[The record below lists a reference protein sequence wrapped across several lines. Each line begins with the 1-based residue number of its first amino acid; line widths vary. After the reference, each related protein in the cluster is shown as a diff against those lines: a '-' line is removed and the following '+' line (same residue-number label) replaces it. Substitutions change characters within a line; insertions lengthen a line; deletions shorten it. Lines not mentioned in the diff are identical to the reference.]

1 MAETTDLRYLD
12 PSRLRVFRVRGL
24 ARATIEGERSVLA
37 LVATRAFPL
46 SDPDHYIGLLDGAG
60 KDVGVVVDPGQL
72 DPESRAVLQE
82 ELERR
87 YFLPVVRKVLSVT
100 EEFGTIY
107 WTFDT
112 DRGVKEAVVRNLRD
126 NLQEVAANRVLLTD
140 VEGNRYDIP
149 DFSALDPLSA
159 DIVFRHL

>member
-1 MAETTDLRYLD
+1 VAETTDLRYLD